1 MFCHSPLGKNKVSD
15 VPREMAQIL
24 KLKDPQSYTFH
35 SLRRSS
41 ATCAADS
48 GASVQQLMDFYGWK
62 NTNMP
67 QEYISSSKVAVKGM
81 AERLQCAGQKNE
93 APSVLKNQREKV
105 PSSVSGGD
113 GTMIQS
119 TSNSDQIRGLSYEK
133 AEKIVIIENF
143 SGNFHM

>member
-1 MFCHSPLGKNKVSD
+1 MQRSRLGVVTYHIS
-15 VPREMAQIL
+15 VEYI
-24 KLKDPQSYTFH
+24 

-41 ATCAADS
+41 ATDS
-48 GASVQQLMDFYGWK
+48 GALVHQLMDFYGWK

-93 APSVLKNQREKV
+93 APWVLNNQREKV
-105 PSSVSGGD
+105 PASVSGGG
-113 GTMIQS
+113 GTMIKA
-119 TSNSDQIRGLSYEK
+119 TSNSDQIRGLSY
-133 AEKIVIIENF
+133 VIENF